1 MSGGF
6 FRGTSADQDTRFSDK
21 QAKLLKSQKFASE
34 LDHLVD
40 ITKVKMDVMRPWIAT
55 RTTELLGFEDEV
67 LINFIYGLLD
77 QKLVDGKK
85 IQIQLTG
92 FMEKNTVKFMKEL
105 WGLLLSAQENA
116 SGVPQQFLDAKEKEM
131 REKKA
136 EADRITQEI
145 QRRKDR
151 EVREREVEKKNKM
164 DVEPDVA
171 KHTKPTSDL
180 VAEPLSPRGFS
191 RQPKEVDE
199 KDGRHDH
206 TIRKHTSSPESNDHS
221 LSPLRARSPAR
232 SSSNSY
238 SKSKSYSRNGHKS
251 RSRSRSISYSPTRR
265 YKSPKRRSISPDV
278 LHKSTRGRPISPH
291 HRSSPPKTR
300 SPTRWR
306 SPYTRRR
313 SNSRSRRRS
322 PSPIRRRSPYLRRR
336 SPPSFYRRSPIQ
348 DRSSPPRR
356 RSRTPRRSPRKRSP
370 PITRRRSRS
379 PLRRTSP
386 LHKSPSTRQRSPTPS
401 RRRSP
406 QRRPPLS
413 RRRSPTSRRSPQRR
427 SPFARPRSPTPSRR
441 RSPQRR
447 SPLTRRRSAT
457 PARMISPR
465 RMLSSPGRRRSN
477 TPSRRRSPRR
487 RSPVAHSPSRTPSPR
502 RGSPYSRIKKSVSS
516 ASGKSSSPSRS
527 PPSRSPKQKM
537 LTVPSPRKV
546 KVDPQTLIRQRYRSH
561 SSDGGQSPAGRIG
574 RGSNGD
580 HIHHSTGVEQFRDY
594 YVSER
599 SHSLSE
605 SPVKQRR
612 EQMTNPKSKEI
623 SKDEDEISDCRENIP
638 DETYSRN
645 KTTKHDPAARM
656 KKLGQSD
663 AGHYDKK
670 VGHVSPTS
678 EEREYGPGTNLKE
691 THSPDFNANKKIDS
705 NNLLDTIDSRSE
717 DSDDGHRKLEK
728 QRHKKSHGRKRECD
742 DDDDDS
748 GRDERKE
755 AKRKRKD
762 EKRQRKEE
770 KRQRREERRQKK
782 LERRSAKLRVK
793 SMINVTPPSGYEENQ
808 VSYTKRDSHSS
819 DAEGTESEQKRL
831 EIELRNK
838 ALESLKAKKAT
849 SH

>member
-40 ITKVKMDVMRPWIAT
+40 MTKVKMDVMRPWIAT

-151 EVREREVEKKNKM
+151 EVREREIEKKNKM

-191 RQPKEVDE
+191 RRPKEDDE

-206 TIRKHTSSPESNDHS
+206 TIRKHTSSPESTDHS

-278 LHKSTRGRPISPH
+278 LHKSSRGHPISPH

-300 SPTRWR
+300 SPTRRR

-336 SPPSFYRRSPIQ
+336 SPPASYRRSPIQ

-386 LHKSPSTRQRSPTPS
+386 LHKSPSTRQRSLTPS

-427 SPFARPRSPTPSRR
+427 SPFARPRSPSPSRR

-465 RMLSSPGRRRSN
+465 RMSSSPGRRRSN

-502 RGSPYSRIKKSVSS
+502 RGSPYPRIKKSVSS
-516 ASGKSSSPSRS
+516 ASGKSCSPSRS

-537 LTVPSPRKV
+537 STVPSPRKG

-580 HIHHSTGVEQFRDY
+580 HIHHSTGAEQFRDY

-612 EQMTNPKSKEI
+612 EQTTNPKSKEI

-691 THSPDFNANKKIDS
+691 THSPDSNANKKIDS

-717 DSDDGHRKLEK
+717 DSDDGGHRKLEK
-728 QRHKKSHGRKRECD
+728 QRHKKSHGRKREC
-742 DDDDDS
+742 DDDDS

-793 SMINVTPPSGYEENQ
+793 SMITVTPPSGYEENQ
-808 VSYTKRDSHSS
+808 DSYAKRDSHSS